1 MESQNLPMQNDTS
14 APNFTCTNTRILN
27 YKRQLSLADDA
38 LEAQKEE
45 FVRKMNA
52 FDRREEA
59 LRERDLRLQESLIKF
74 NKFLQENEN
83 KKARAT
89 RR

>member
-1 MESQNLPMQNDTS
+1 MDQPRTESTS
-14 APNFTCTNTRILN
+14 TTPNFTCTNTRILN

-38 LEAQKEE
+38 LEVQKDE

-52 FDRREEA
+52 FERREEA
-59 LRERDLRLQESLIKF
+59 MRERDFRLQESLIKF
-74 NKFLQENEN
+74 NKFLQENES
-83 KKARAT
+83 KKARAI